1 MNIKTTTLRLNLEKA
16 DHCKAQK
23 ILKSSEL
30 SHTKYIVSAILAF
43 AENEKNQKTPLD
55 EIKKIVRSEI
65 GEALKN
71 LNYSQ
76 SEIEKPENCETSETS
91 KSEKSEN
98 APMTIFEKTIIS
110 PYDENEE
117 NDKFFDTA
125 YLESLESGEQYHFLG
140 STVTAIF
147 HCFSIG
153 TKNRLN

>member
-16 DHCKAQK
+16 DHCKAYK

-43 AENEKNQKTPLD
+43 AENEKNQKTLLD

-76 SEIEKPENCETSETS
+76 SEIEKSGNCETSETS

-117 NDKFFDTA
+117 NDKLVDTV
-125 YLESLESGEQYHFLG
+125 FLD
-140 STVTAIF
+140 
-147 HCFSIG
+147 
-153 TKNRLN
+153 R